1 MKSFN
6 NIIKSIRNKMKKESK
21 SNISQR
27 ILNLMKNKKDLLRI
41 NRKNSNNELNQNITS
56 LKKFVQLKKIR
67 NEKKNSGLKN
77 KLILSLEESNKN
89 NIINNKS
96 TTIFV
101 KNSKRSINIYQIND
115 SNRNKIRMN
124 INPMVL
130 SNLTSPSSNKN
141 KLIINFKTIYTS
153 PNNHIIGTEH
163 RDLNYKNY
171 IKNRN
176 ILYPDTLNN
185 VENFKNKNV
194 LSKKNNRT
202 NKNLIIQKS
211 KIKLFKYQ

>member
-1 MKSFN
+1 
-6 NIIKSIRNKMKKESK
+6 
-21 SNISQR
+21 
-27 ILNLMKNKKDLLRI
+27 
-41 NRKNSNNELNQNITS
+41 
-56 LKKFVQLKKIR
+56 
-67 NEKKNSGLKN
+67 
-77 KLILSLEESNKN
+77 
-89 NIINNKS
+89 
-96 TTIFV
+96 
-101 KNSKRSINIYQIND
+101 
-115 SNRNKIRMN
+115 MN
-124 INPMVL
+124 INPVVL